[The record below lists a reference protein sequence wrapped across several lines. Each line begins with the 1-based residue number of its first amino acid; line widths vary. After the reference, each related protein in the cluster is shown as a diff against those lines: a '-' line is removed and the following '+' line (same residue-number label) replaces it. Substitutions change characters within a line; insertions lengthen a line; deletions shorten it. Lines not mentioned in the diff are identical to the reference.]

1 MVRQII
7 EEIMNLNISFF
18 GDKEP
23 YKYPNPL
30 LAMRELNEWRAMNA
44 DVRIINI
51 ENRGEYSAQVLSA
64 GQAVES
70 TFVSISVWF
79 EDSRSFSEHQAE
91 GEGFTGYLYGPR

>member
-1 MVRQII
+1 MAI
-7 EEIMNLNISFF
+7 LNISFF

-30 LAMRELNEWRAMNA
+30 VAMRELNEWRDMNP
-44 DVRIINI
+44 DVRIISIKNQS
-51 ENRGEYSAQVLSA
+51 EYSAKVLSP

-70 TFVSISVWF
+70 TFVSLSVWF
-79 EDSRSFSEHQAE
+79 EDSRSFSERQAE